1 LVGAGLGTELGS
13 YVVYFT
19 KTLQKRSKVEII
31 KEKAEV
37 SGGQEAALNWRR
49 MRGDTWGPATGSRAN
64 FASARPRVG

>member
-31 KEKAEV
+31 KEKT
-37 SGGQEAALNWRR
+37 EATLNWRR
-49 MRGDTWGPATGSRAN
+49 RGDTWRPAMEVTR
-64 FASARPRVG
+64 